1 MKICNTPFDCEINEE
16 LNTLFNLFKFNLS
29 NFQKWAIYGLL
40 NNKNVLITA
49 HTGSGKTVPAEAAI
63 KHFIEKDKYVIYT
76 SPIKALTN
84 QKFNEFSKKFPE
96 ISFGIITGD
105 NKYNPEAQVLLMTA
119 EILRNT
125 LFRKKM
131 LSKENDDNSLLSF
144 DINLDD
150 IGCVIMDEAHYINDK
165 DRGRVWEETIM
176 LLPKNIQ
183 MLLLS
188 ATLNKP
194 ETQLIP
200 LIESRGGP
208 EVLICPTTKREVPLT
223 HCSWITLPNSVLK
236 NMSNANK
243 IKYENT
249 FNKLL
254 LLKGPTTG
262 EKFQEKQYQKIKK
275 TLEFMEN
282 TKIRVNKYFVIN
294 ELITMLKANSLLP
307 AIVFVFSRKQ
317 VDILASKVQ
326 LMLHEEGSK
335 KSSTVDKECEQLLRS
350 KLTNWKE
357 YTMLPEYNTLIN
369 LLRKGIAVHHA
380 GILKEFR
387 EMIELLFDKGY
398 IKLLFAT
405 ETFAVGINMPTKTTV
420 FTSLEKYDGHSF
432 RYLEPSEYTQ
442 MAGRAGR
449 RGIDTKGLVIHLNNL
464 FSRNEICTNDYKHIL
479 TGPPKSVISQF
490 SIHPNL
496 ILQLISTGNYDFNAF
511 ISKSMISKDIYDSRS
526 LAAANLEKLK
536 EKYKNTDTNS
546 MYKTKLEILNRLYE
560 IDNKIHL
567 SKGKKRKAMQREY
580 NNTLDQT
587 KFIKADYQKFCEKTK
602 QYKTIENLEK
612 EIQNIDTYIT
622 RMCDKQMNLLKEN
635 EFVDNDSNI
644 TKKGIYA
651 TYVQEIFS
659 LPIAELLHS
668 NWLSKLETKNIVG
681 VLSCFA
687 NMRLSDEQSVLAVES
702 IEANDDT
709 KKQIKNLVNCY
720 NKYIDIFNREKINI
734 IENTE
739 LQFNLCELTIKWCEC
754 NDENTCKKI
763 IESCRYYGIGLG
775 DFVKSILKINNIS
788 KELENIATLSENLL
802 LLSKL
807 KEIPDLTLKFCVTNQ
822 SLYL

>member
-1 MKICNTPFDCEINEE
+1 MKICNTPFEDESNEE
-16 LNTLFNLFKFNLS
+16 LNALFNLFKFSLS
-29 NFQKWAIYGLL
+29 NFQKWAIFGLL

-63 KHFIEKDKYVIYT
+63 KHFVGKGKYVFYT

-84 QKFNEFSKKFPE
+84 QKFNEFSKKFPK

-131 LSKENDDNSLLSF
+131 LSHGTGDGSLLSF

-176 LLPKNIQ
+176 MLPKNIQ

-194 ETQLIP
+194 EERLIP

-208 EVLICPTTKREVPLT
+208 EVLICPTSKREVPLN
-223 HCSWITLPNSVLK
+223 HYSWITAPKSIFK
-236 NMSNANK
+236 KMSNSNK
-243 IKYENT
+243 KKHESN

-254 LLKGPTTG
+254 LIKGPTTN
-262 EKFQEKQYQKIKK
+262 EKFEDIQYQRIKS
-275 TLEFMEN
+275 TLDFMEK
-282 TKIRVNKYFVIN
+282 TRIKVNKYFVIN
-294 ELITMLKANSLLP
+294 ELIVMLKSNGLLP

-317 VDILASKVQ
+317 VDILANKVQ
-326 LMLHEEGSK
+326 LMLYEDGSK
-335 KSSTVDKECEQLLRS
+335 KSSTVDKECEKLLKS

-357 YTMLPEYNTLIN
+357 YTMLPEYEALIN
-369 LLRKGIAVHHA
+369 LLRKGIGVHHA

-420 FTSLEKYDGHSF
+420 FTSLEKFDGNSF

-449 RGIDTKGLVIHLNNL
+449 RGIDTKGVVIHLNNL
-464 FSRNEICTNDYKHIL
+464 FSRNEIAVNDYKHIL
-479 TGPPKSVISQF
+479 TGPPKSVVSQF
-490 SIHPNL
+490 SINPTL
-496 ILQLISTGNYDFNAF
+496 ILQLISTGNLDFNTF
-511 ISKSMISKDIYDSRS
+511 ISKSMISKDIHNSKNTAMTNMR
-526 LAAANLEKLK
+526 KLK
-536 EKYKNTDTNS
+536 EEYNCVDITTL
-546 MYKTKLEILNRLYE
+546 YKTDIETLDRLYI
-560 IDNKIHL
+560 IDDKKQRK
-567 SKGKKRKAMQREY
+567 KGAERKTIIREY
-580 NNTLDQT
+580 NDL
-587 KFIKADYQKFCEKTK
+587 IKKTNFVETDYMKFCQRKT
-602 QYKTIENLEK
+602 QYYNIQKLET
-612 EIQNIDTYIT
+612 EFYRIDTYII
-622 RMCDKQMNLLKEN
+622 RMCDRQIKLLKQN
-635 EFVDNDSNI
+635 EFINADSEL
-644 TKKGIYA
+644 TQKGIYA
-651 TYVQEIFS
+651 TYIQEIFS
-659 LPIAELLHS
+659 FPIAELMHS
-668 NWLSKLETKNIVG
+668 EWLSNIDTKNIVG

-687 NMRLSDEQSVLAVES
+687 NMRLSDEHSVLAVES
-702 IEANDDT
+702 IDAHPDT
-709 KKQIKNLVNCY
+709 KKEIKRLITSY
-720 NKYIDIFNREKINI
+720 NKYIDIFDREVITLI
-734 IENTE
+734 DHPEIQ
-739 LQFNLCELTIKWCEC
+739 LNLCELTIKWCEC
-754 NDENTCKKI
+754 NDENMCKKI

-788 KELENIATLSENLL
+788 KELENIAILSENLNL
-802 LLSKL
+802 LGKL
-807 KEIPDLTLKFCVTNQ
+807 KEIPDLTLKFCVSNQ